1 MVIGHMK
8 TIKQFTF
15 FLGGGATLMSPFVF
29 FFMEE
34 DKLAFELLEEVEIE
48 VESPSTRLCKKH
60 LIKLNVA

>member
-1 MVIGHMK
+1 MVIGPMK
-8 TIKQFTF
+8 TVRQFTF
-15 FLGGGATLMSPFVF
+15 FGGVGVTLMSTFVF

>member
-1 MVIGHMK
+1 
-8 TIKQFTF
+8 
-15 FLGGGATLMSPFVF
+15 MSTFVF